1 MRFEEYAKFL
11 VQDCLKLKVGQPL
24 LIVGNSLTESFIQL
38 VQKEA
43 KKLESG
49 EVFVIMIDK
58 FQEREL
64 YQSAS
69 FEEIMAHPFMDRS
82 LYNEIAKL
90 GGAVLSLD
98 SPIPHIFEGIDS
110 SLLGRVRRELE
121 HQISFFREKQE
132 KGEIPWCI
140 ASVANEYWAKEI
152 LPNEE
157 NPLKKL
163 WDVIFD
169 ICHIDENP
177 IEYWREYLAI
187 LGKRAQILNE
197 LDIQTL
203 HYKSKNGTDILIQLP
218 EYYLFQSAQDGEYI
232 VNMPSLEIFTTPSK
246 YDVNGIVYASK
257 PLYYSGVEIKDFWI
271 RFESGKVVDYD
282 AKQHKDLLKEII
294 ETDEGSHYLGEVAL
308 VDFDSK
314 INQSGLLFQ
323 TTLYDENACCH
334 FALGRGFPEC
344 FREGYTKSMEELQ
357 LMGMNTS
364 QTHVDFM
371 IGTRDLEI
379 TAVLKDGTDMVLM
392 KHGKLIF

>member
-49 EVFVIMIDK
+49 EVFVFMIDK

-152 LPNEE
+152 LPDEE

-218 EYYLFQSAQDGEYI
+218 EDYLFQSAQDGEYI

-257 PLYYSGVEIKDFWI
+257 PLYYLSLIHISE
-271 RFESGKVVDYD
+271 
-282 AKQHKDLLKEII
+282 
-294 ETDEGSHYLGEVAL
+294 
-308 VDFDSK
+308 
-314 INQSGLLFQ
+314 
-323 TTLYDENACCH
+323 
-334 FALGRGFPEC
+334 P
-344 FREGYTKSMEELQ
+344 
-357 LMGMNTS
+357 
-364 QTHVDFM
+364 
-371 IGTRDLEI
+371 TRL
-379 TAVLKDGTDMVLM
+379 
-392 KHGKLIF
+392 

>member
-98 SPIPHIFEGIDS
+98 SPIPHIFEGIYS

-132 KGEIPWCI
+132 
-140 ASVANEYWAKEI
+140 
-152 LPNEE
+152 
-157 NPLKKL
+157 
-163 WDVIFD
+163 
-169 ICHIDENP
+169 
-177 IEYWREYLAI
+177 
-187 LGKRAQILNE
+187 
-197 LDIQTL
+197 
-203 HYKSKNGTDILIQLP
+203 
-218 EYYLFQSAQDGEYI
+218 
-232 VNMPSLEIFTTPSK
+232 
-246 YDVNGIVYASK
+246 
-257 PLYYSGVEIKDFWI
+257 
-271 RFESGKVVDYD
+271 
-282 AKQHKDLLKEII
+282 
-294 ETDEGSHYLGEVAL
+294 
-308 VDFDSK
+308 
-314 INQSGLLFQ
+314 
-323 TTLYDENACCH
+323 
-334 FALGRGFPEC
+334 
-344 FREGYTKSMEELQ
+344 
-357 LMGMNTS
+357 
-364 QTHVDFM
+364 
-371 IGTRDLEI
+371 
-379 TAVLKDGTDMVLM
+379 
-392 KHGKLIF
+392 